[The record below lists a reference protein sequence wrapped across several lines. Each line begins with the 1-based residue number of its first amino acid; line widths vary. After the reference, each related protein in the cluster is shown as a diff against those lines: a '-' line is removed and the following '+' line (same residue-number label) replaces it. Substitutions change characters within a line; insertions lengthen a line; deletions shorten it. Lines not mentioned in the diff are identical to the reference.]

1 MKTVLITGASG
12 GIGRAAAKAFH
23 REGYRVILHYNK
35 NEEAVKAYADAWENA
50 VLYKADLADSAQVEA
65 LAEAFPETDV
75 LINNAAVD
83 LFALFDLVSEQQEK
97 ELYAVNLQAPVTL
110 SRRLVKGMLS
120 RGEGCILNVSS
131 MFGETGGS
139 CEVDYS
145 VTKAALI
152 GLTKALAKEV
162 GPAGVRVNCVCPGV
176 IRTPMNDRLTVEEAE
191 DLMASIPLDR
201 FGTPE
206 EVASCEASY
215 TGRYLKPLL
224 DVKAEEAET
233 KKSKKG
239 KKK

>member
-50 VLYKADLADSAQVEA
+50 VLVRADLSVPAEAQRLAD
-65 LAEAFPETDV
+65 AFPETDV

-83 LFALFDLVSEQQEK
+83 LFALFDLVTEEQAKQLYNVN
-97 ELYAVNLQAPVTL
+97 LYAPLIL
-110 SRRLVKGMLS
+110 SRRLAKGMIS
-120 RGEGCILNVSS
+120 RVEGCILNVSS

-206 EVASCEASY
+206 EVAEALVFLASDKASY
-215 TGRYLKPLL
+215 ITGAVL
-224 DVKAEEAET
+224 DVN
-233 KKSKKG
+233 G
-239 KKK
+239 GI

>member
-12 GIGRAAAKAFH
+12 GIGKAAAKAFH

-35 NEEAVKAYADAWENA
+35 NEEGAKALAAELENA
-50 VLYKADLADSAQVEA
+50 LLYKADLADRARVKA

-75 LINNAAVD
+75 LVNNAAVD
-83 LFALFDLVSEQQEK
+83 LFALFDLVSEEQEQ

-110 SRRLVKGMLS
+110 SRILVKGMLS

-191 DLMASIPLDR
+191 DLMTSIPLDR

-206 EVASCEASY
+206 EVAEALVFLASEKASY
-215 TGRYLKPLL
+215 ITGAVL
-224 DVKAEEAET
+224 DVN
-233 KKSKKG
+233 G
-239 KKK
+239 GI

>member
-65 LAEAFPETDV
+65 LAAAFPETDV
-75 LINNAAVD
+75 LVNNAAVD

-97 ELYAVNLQAPVTL
+97 ELYAVNLKAPVTL

-206 EVASCEASY
+206 EVAEALVFLASDKASY
-215 TGRYLKPLL
+215 ITGAVL
-224 DVKAEEAET
+224 DVN
-233 KKSKKG
+233 G
-239 KKK
+239 GI

>member
-65 LAEAFPETDV
+65 LAAAFPETDV
-75 LINNAAVD
+75 LVNNAAVD

-176 IRTPMNDRLTVEEAE
+176 IQTPMNDRLTVEEAE

-206 EVASCEASY
+206 EVAEALVFLASDKASY
-215 TGRYLKPLL
+215 ITGAVL
-224 DVKAEEAET
+224 DVN
-233 KKSKKG
+233 G
-239 KKK
+239 GI

>member
-12 GIGRAAAKAFH
+12 GIGKAAAEAFH

-50 VLYKADLADSAQVEA
+50 VLFCADLSVPAEAQR

-83 LFALFDLVSEQQEK
+83 LFALFDLVTEAQEA
-97 ELYAVNLQAPVTL
+97 ELYNVNLFSPLIL
-110 SRRLVKGMLS
+110 SRKLVKGMLS

-176 IRTPMNDRLTVEEAE
+176 IQTPMNDRLTLEEAE

-201 FGTPE
+201 FGSPA
-206 EVASCEASY
+206 EVAEALVFLASEKASY
-215 TGRYLKPLL
+215 ITGAVL
-224 DVKAEEAET
+224 DVN
-233 KKSKKG
+233 G
-239 KKK
+239 GI

>member
-65 LAEAFPETDV
+65 LAAAFPETDV
-75 LINNAAVD
+75 LVNNAAVD
-83 LFALFDLVSEQQEK
+83 LFALFDLVTEEQAKQLYNVN
-97 ELYAVNLQAPVTL
+97 LYAPLIL

-206 EVASCEASY
+206 EVAESLVFLASDKASY
-215 TGRYLKPLL
+215 ITGAVL
-224 DVKAEEAET
+224 DVN
-233 KKSKKG
+233 G
-239 KKK
+239 GI